1 MIYFNN
7 IMCVSY
13 GELTD
18 GEADDQ
24 VMTTTTYRN
33 LQTRGQIEIA
43 RRGCFG
49 QSALVAYRSLPER
62 YKARFVAK
70 YGDPE
75 RLATRSSLRDLFEKD
90 MRAEDFYRRQ
100 TTDGYTPLKPEL
112 QQLYVNNASV
122 LNTIIDLMAK
132 RTASIRLRGGNS
144 GRVVREISEELNA
157 VQAELGCKLP
167 RNAQALKR
175 VIDKYKEEGYM
186 ALISKKHGNNN
197 RRKDKLDEQRS
208 LVIELIGDGRN
219 FNNETVARLYNTVAD
234 RMGWASITA
243 GTVANY
249 KKEYPEAFAGRH
261 GAQALRNE
269 KLMQVKRFTSS
280 APMYFW
286 TADGWD
292 VELLYQRTYINKDG
306 RQVTTYHNRPTVVA
320 IVDPFNY
327 YIIGYAIGT
336 QETPDLIRSAFR
348 NAFEHVYELF
358 GDYYQPWQI
367 QTDNY
372 QTKVLTPFYQSLT
385 RYYTPAAVK
394 NAKAKPVEPFF
405 KRVNDEYFRLLP
417 NSSGY
422 GVKSKAKLQVSDD
435 WIDLHKK
442 EYPDYDGCVRQIEAG
457 IAYFRQKAVAQ
468 YLEAWNALPEEKR
481 RPFSRIDWLAAFGL
495 VAPPRKLRPNGI
507 YLQVDGQPY
516 QYDSFDPEFRN
527 YGHRSFFLRY
537 DPADMSQVLAIENT
551 GTEKRPIEAGA
562 CFLLERKYEQP
573 LALMDRREGDFEE
586 LERVREF
593 NRAMKEDIIQKRKAS
608 AETVRAFF
616 EENEE
621 RLRDTLTAHVITDSL
636 GRHKDQRNALRTASL
651 PTELPSSKDTGEGTD
666 DYMVSIDENDFL
678 NDF

>member
-1 MIYFNN
+1 
-7 IMCVSY
+7 
-13 GELTD
+13 
-18 GEADDQ
+18 
-24 VMTTTTYRN
+24 
-33 LQTRGQIEIA
+33 
-43 RRGCFG
+43 
-49 QSALVAYRSLPER
+49 
-62 YKARFVAK
+62 
-70 YGDPE
+70 
-75 RLATRSSLRDLFEKD
+75 
-90 MRAEDFYRRQ
+90 
-100 TTDGYTPLKPEL
+100 
-112 QQLYVNNASV
+112 
-122 LNTIIDLMAK
+122 
-132 RTASIRLRGGNS
+132 
-144 GRVVREISEELNA
+144 
-157 VQAELGCKLP
+157 
-167 RNAQALKR
+167 
-175 VIDKYKEEGYM
+175 M

-336 QETPDLIRSAFR
+336 QETPDLIRAAFR

-372 QTKVLTPFYQSLT
+372 QKKVLTPFYQSLA

-394 NAKAKPVEPFF
+394 NAKAKPVESFF
-405 KRVNDEYFRLLP
+405 NRFNDECFRSLL
-417 NSSGY
+417 NSSGK
-422 GVKSKAKLQVSDD
+422 GVKSKTKLQVSDD
-435 WIDLHKK
+435 WIDNHKK
-442 EYPDYDGCVRQIEAG
+442 DFPDYEGCVRQIEAG
-457 IAYFRQKAVAQ
+457 IAYLRKKAVAQ
-468 YLEAWNALPEEKR
+468 YLEAWKALPEEKR
-481 RPFSRIDWLAAFGL
+481 RPFSRIDWLAAFGVL
-495 VAPPRKLRPNGI
+495 APPRKLRPSGI

-551 GTEKRPIEAGA
+551 GTEKQPLEAGA
-562 CFLLERKYEQP
+562 RFLLERKYEQP

-593 NRAMKEDIIQKRKAS
+593 NRAMREDIIQKRKAS

-636 GRHKDQRNALRTASL
+636 GRHKDQRNVLRTAPL
-651 PTELPSSKDTGEGTD
+651 PTELPSPKDTGEGTD